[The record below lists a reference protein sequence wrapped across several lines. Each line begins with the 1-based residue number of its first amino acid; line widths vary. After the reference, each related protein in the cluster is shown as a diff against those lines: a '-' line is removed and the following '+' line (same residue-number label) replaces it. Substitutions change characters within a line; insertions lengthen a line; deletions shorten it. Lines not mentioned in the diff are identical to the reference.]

1 MNKMENQEKQN
12 WVVAYTTQ
20 KIYKMRII
28 RGILEQEGIPHQTI
42 NKKETVS
49 VMDGEVELYVLE
61 EDQDKVKKII
71 EDTSFEEADK

>member
-1 MNKMENQEKQN
+1 MENQEKQN

-28 RGILEQEGIPHQTI
+28 RGILEKEGIPHQTI

-49 VMDGEVELYVLE
+49 VLDGEVELYVLE

-71 EDTSFEEADK
+71 EDTSFEEADQ

>member
-28 RGILEQEGIPHQTI
+28 RAILEKEGIPHQTI

-61 EDQDKVKKII
+61 EDRNKVKKII
-71 EDTSFEEADK
+71 EDTSFEEADQ